1 MRIQLRGML
10 IVVCVALLGLVARAE
25 DTLRVVDT
33 QLDPGTIGGQVTIN
47 GTNDVPIQGLSL
59 ALSYPNEV
67 LTCTGLDFTG
77 TAIESALGGGAP
89 EYVGVLNNPTATAT
103 DGTIVAGIIF
113 DLDPTAAAELPVTAT
128 EAPFVHLVF
137 DVDPLDVPSTHTIE
151 FVDGLGT
158 PPVENHFSSDGFTVL
173 PSQLIP
179 GTVSI
184 TNNYHMYLGNPVLPA
199 GASTNLIL
207 RGDFPVDI
215 DGFEATIQF
224 RPSEITLNPPA
235 TFQGYIMGMES
246 STSLVPT
253 GTTAEFVNVTFLTDP
268 IVVGQADLR
277 VLSVAVVFD
286 YLGPPFAGQVLAA
299 GSNRS
304 LVRFPIT
311 VSGSL
316 AVDDCVNVEL
326 VNFVTTTGE
335 TYDNFLIVDDGASS
349 VFAELSGGEICI
361 GSNPGFKRGD
371 ANGDGITNVADPIFL
386 LTYIFSGGPTPGCS
400 DAADMNDDSVVN
412 VADAIYGIS
421 YIFAGGPPPPAPG
434 PTTCGDDPTPDALG
448 CNMYFGCP

>member
-1 MRIQLRGML
+1 MRIQLRGTL
-10 IVVCVALLGLVARAE
+10 IVACVALLGLVARAE

-77 TAIESALGGGAP
+77 TAIEAAIGGAP
-89 EYVGVLNNPTATAT
+89 EYIGVINNPSASAT
-103 DGTIVAGIIF
+103 DGTIIAGVIF
-113 DLDPTAAAELPVTAT
+113 DLDPTAAAELSVTVDEVA
-128 EAPFVHLVF
+128 FVHLLF
-137 DVDPLDVPSTHTIE
+137 DVSPLDVPSSHTIE
-151 FVDGLGT
+151 FVDGLGA
-158 PPVENHFSSDGFTVL
+158 PPVDNHFSSDGFTVL

-179 GTVSI
+179 GNVTI

-199 GASTNLIL
+199 GASTDLIL
-207 RGDFPVDI
+207 RADFPVDI
-215 DGFEATIQF
+215 DGFEATIQYH
-224 RPSEITLNPPA
+224 PSEITLNPPP

-246 STSLVPT
+246 STALVPT
-253 GTTAEFVNVTFLTDP
+253 GTSAEFVNVTFLNDP
-268 IVVGQADLR
+268 VVVGQADLA

-299 GSNRS
+299 GSDRS

-326 VNFVTTTGE
+326 VNFLTTTGE
-335 TYDNFLIVDDGASS
+335 TYDNFLVVDDGASS

-371 ANGDGITNVADPIFL
+371 ANGDSITNVADPIYL
-386 LTYIFSGGPTPGCS
+386 LSYIFSGGPAPGCA
-400 DAADMNDDSVVN
+400 DAADINDDGVVN
-412 VADAIYGIS
+412 VADAVFGIS
-421 YIFAGGPPPPAPG
+421 YIFAGGSPPPAPG
-434 PTTCGDDPTPDALG
+434 PTSCGDDLTADALG
-448 CNMYFGCP
+448 CNTYFGCP